1 MGPPRR
7 CPPYPL
13 GSGQRGLSPSGTQR
27 HLNYPPMSLLR
38 CWSNRGPKLQ
48 PAKCH
53 LKPKRQIH
61 ANYRAE
67 AEPGAGA
74 SLLGCPPSAVRR
86 DLLRRLRT
94 LRTAA
99 GPRLGPG
106 EARQA
111 LGGDDREQAEGRLGA
126 GLPPKAG
133 TSGRGGCS
141 TAPSRIWPWRTAA
154 GRAMSCPALII
165 IIIISPAL
173 QVRAARRQQQS
184 PQPWFFPKAMFF
196 FPKAPP
202 SSGACKHPPGPRCLD
217 GICS

>member
-1 MGPPRR
+1 MRRGTPSSLPPLPARIR
-7 CPPYPL
+7 AA
-13 GSGQRGLSPSGTQR
+13 RSPGAQR
-27 HLNYPPMSLLR
+27 HLNYPPMSLSR
-38 CWSNRGPKLQ
+38 CWSNQGPKLQ

-67 AEPGAGA
+67 AEPGSGA

-86 DLLRRLRT
+86 DLLRRLCT

-133 TSGRGGCS
+133 TSGEEAAAQLPAGSGRGE
-141 TAPSRIWPWRTAA
+141 
-154 GRAMSCPALII
+154 
-165 IIIISPAL
+165 
-173 QVRAARRQQQS
+173 
-184 PQPWFFPKAMFF
+184 
-196 FPKAPP
+196 PP
-202 SSGACKHPPGPRCLD
+202 LEER
-217 GICS
+217 